1 MAPGHPTAPIQ
12 PSKCEDFEFFSEE
25 SEVFTSDMTFLQ
37 AKKQKLKQKDP
48 PPPPTAHLTF

>member
-12 PSKCEDFEFFSEE
+12 PSKCEEFEFFSEE

-37 AKKQKLKQKDP
+37 AKKQKQKQKTP
-48 PPPPTAHLTF
+48 PPPQLI